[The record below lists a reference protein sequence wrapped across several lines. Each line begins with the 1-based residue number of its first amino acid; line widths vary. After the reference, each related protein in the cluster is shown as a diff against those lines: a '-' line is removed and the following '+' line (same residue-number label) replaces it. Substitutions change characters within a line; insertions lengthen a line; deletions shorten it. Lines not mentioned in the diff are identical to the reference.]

1 MTTALCRARLACGA
15 PLADRLRSAHTH
27 WSRLR
32 GLLGTRGLAPGE
44 GLWLRPCRQ
53 VHMVG
58 MRYPVDVVF
67 LDDET
72 RVVRAIPALAPGRVS
87 PRVPSATSVVELP
100 AGTVARVGLAE
111 GDRITIDG
119 AAVAD
124 AASPADA
131 GAAIACNLLLAAL
144 YVRFATA
151 HLAIAR
157 ATGQWAT
164 TLPLVVQ
171 EALLVILFLSR
182 RRSLV
187 ASHRPLDWGVAIV
200 GTLLPLLM
208 RPTEALGRLAAVG
221 QPVQVIGLALAAV
234 AVGFL
239 GRSVGV
245 VAANRGIKTGGL
257 YRVVRHPMYAAY
269 LVSYLGYVLAY
280 PSGWNTLIAGATL
293 AALSVRAVVEER
305 LLAEHDPAYA
315 AYLQRT
321 PWRFVPWVV

>member
-1 MTTALCRARLACGA
+1 MTTATCRARLASGA

-67 LDDET
+67 LDDEA
-72 RVVRAIPALAPGRVS
+72 RVLRAIPELAPGRVS
-87 PRVPSATSVVELP
+87 PRVASATSVVELP

-119 AAVAD
+119 AA
-124 AASPADA
+124 AAVPSST
-131 GAAIACNLLLAAL
+131 AAVIACNLFLAAL

-157 ATGQWAT
+157 ATGQWST
-164 TLPLVVQ
+164 TLPLVLQ

-182 RRSLV
+182 RRSVV
-187 ASHRPLDWGVAIV
+187 ASQRPLDWGVAIL

-208 RPTEALGRLAAVG
+208 RPTAATGPLAAVG

-245 VAANRGIKTGGL
+245 VAANRGLKTGGL
-257 YRVVRHPMYAAY
+257 YRLVRHPMYAAY
-269 LVSYLGYVLAY
+269 LVSYLGYVLSY
-280 PSGWNTLIAGATL
+280 PSGRNALIAGATL
-293 AALSVRAVVEER
+293 VALSARAVVEER
-305 LLAEHDPAYA
+305 LLAAHDPAYG
-315 AYLQRT
+315 AYLRRT
-321 PWRFVPWVV
+321 RWRFVPYVV